1 MADPW
6 SIGGAA
12 ALKEHAP
19 TATAAIGGLVALW
32 PEPLMEMQLATI
44 RAVTA
49 EGLGLTPLR
58 RPPTGPRRSADVPAA
73 EVMAFAEQFAVDVS
87 VISDH
92 LRSGWFST
100 FGPASFEATLATYVA
115 DYVPRVRVVL
125 DRLFGE
131 EPWFDEQLTKS
142 QHGRVLMDAF
152 IHEVALL
159 DALDPVT
166 TELVRLR
173 GARQHGCRVCMSR
186 RSLAAVRDGADATMF
201 QEVDHY
207 RQSGLTDAHQAALAL
222 TDAIIWTPANLRSVD
237 LLAIRTYLS
246 PAEVIEVVLD
256 VMRNAANKIAVALA
270 ADAPEREGV
279 QLFEVDDAGRL
290 TFP

>member
-1 MADPW
+1 MSDPW

-12 ALKEHAP
+12 ALQEHAP
-19 TATAAIGGLVALW
+19 TAAAALDGLVALW
-32 PEPLMEMQLATI
+32 PDPLMEMQLATI

-58 RPPTGPRRSADVPAA
+58 RPPTGPRRSTDVPVA

-87 VISDH
+87 AIGDD
-92 LRSGWFST
+92 LRAGWFSV
-100 FGPASFEATLATYVA
+100 FEGAGFDAALATYVA

-125 DRLFGE
+125 DRLFGPD
-131 EPWFDEQLTKS
+131 PWSDAPLTKS
-142 QHGRVLMDAF
+142 PHGRVLMEAF

-173 GARQHGCRVCMSR
+173 GARQHGCRICMSR

-222 TDAIIWTPANLRSVD
+222 TDAIIWTPANLRNAD
-237 LLAIRTYLS
+237 LLAVRTHLS
-246 PAEVIEVVLD
+246 PREAVEVVLD

-270 ADAPEREGV
+270 ADAPERAGV
-279 QLFEVDDAGRL
+279 QLFEVDEAGRL
-290 TFP
+290 SFP